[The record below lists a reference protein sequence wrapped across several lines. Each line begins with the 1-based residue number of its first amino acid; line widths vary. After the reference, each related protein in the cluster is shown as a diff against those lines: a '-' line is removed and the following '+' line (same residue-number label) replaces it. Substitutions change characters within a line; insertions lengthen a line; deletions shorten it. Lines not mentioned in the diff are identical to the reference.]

1 MQLMNSTAVAT
12 APAVMASLTTL
23 PLSLL
28 LAPEIR
34 APDKAPPIIAFFC
47 RAIRAEGTGI
57 KNGHQK
63 MTQNMGGIL
72 GWKCGT
78 GLTGHRSNDFHD
90 AAVAGYWFQTTAKS
104 GIFILM

>member
-1 MQLMNSTAVAT
+1 MNSTAVAT

-47 RAIRAEGTGI
+47 RAMRAEGTGI

-63 MTQNMGGIL
+63 MTQIKLMGGIL
-72 GWKCGT
+72 GWNWTDG
-78 GLTGHRSNDFHD
+78 SNDFHD

-104 GIFILM
+104 GIFILV